1 MNLKSYL
8 IALAAALVV
17 GTWLLSGGL
26 GGREAAPPSADQTTA
41 SATPVMDV
49 EVTERHAERVE
60 RFLESQGDTV
70 ADRDVQL
77 RAETGGQVAAVQVEA
92 GDTVAAGD
100 PIVRLAM
107 GDREARRAEAE
118 AGVAQAEADFEAA
131 RQLSGDGF
139 QSQIAVTEARA
150 ALESARARR
159 AAIEEEIANT
169 RITAPI
175 AGDVES
181 RHVDTGD
188 YLAAGEQ
195 VVRII
200 DIDPLVAIGHVAQQS
215 IRQVETGREV
225 RIELATGD
233 TLTGTVRRIGKAA
246 EPGSRTFR
254 VEVEAVNPDGLPAWV
269 SATLRIPLEAVRA
282 HFLSPAW
289 LTLAASGEVGV
300 KTVDDANQ
308 AAFVPVD
315 IVRTE
320 RDGVW
325 VTGLPD
331 PVRLI
336 TVGQGFVRP
345 GDTVNP
351 VPADASA
358 SGG

>member
-1 MNLKSYL
+1 MNLQSIL
-8 IALAAALVV
+8 IAGAIALVV
-17 GTWLLSGGL
+17 LTWMVSGGI
-26 GGREAAPPSADQTTA
+26 GGDGSAPPTAGRQAAP
-41 SATPVMDV
+41 TPAMEV
-49 EVTERHAERVE
+49 EVSERRAERVE
-60 RFLESQGDTV
+60 RFVEIQGDTR

-77 RAETGGQVAAVQVEA
+77 RAETAGRVAAVQVEA
-92 GDTVAAGD
+92 GAAVAAGD
-100 PIVRLAM
+100 PVVRLAM
-107 GDREARRAEAE
+107 NDRAARRAEAK
-118 AGVAQAEADFEAA
+118 AAVARAEADFRAA

-139 QSQIAVTEARA
+139 QSSIAVAEARA
-150 ALESARARR
+150 ALQSARARR
-159 AAIEEEIANT
+159 AAIDEEIDNT
-169 RITAPI
+169 RIRAPI
-175 AGDVES
+175 AGRLES
-181 RHVDTGD
+181 RAVDTGD
-188 YLAAGEQ
+188 YLAAGER
-195 VVRII
+195 VGRII
-200 DIDPLVAIGHVAQQS
+200 DIDPLVVVGHVAQQS
-215 IRQVETGREV
+215 VRQVETGREA

-254 VEVEAVNPDGLPAWV
+254 VEVEAANPDGLPAGV

-351 VPADASA
+351 VPADAPA

>member
-1 MNLKSYL
+1 MNLRSYL
-8 IALAAALVV
+8 LALAAALVV
-17 GTWLLSGGL
+17 GTWMLSGRIGE
-26 GGREAAPPSADQTTA
+26 RADAPSAERDA
-41 SATPVMDV
+41 GAAAPVMDV
-49 EVTERHAERVE
+49 AVTELEAERVE

-92 GDTVAAGD
+92 GDTVAPGD
-100 PIVRLAM
+100 PIVELAM
-107 GDREARRAEAE
+107 GDREARRTEAQ
-118 AGVAQAEADFEAA
+118 ARVDQAEADFEAA

-159 AAIEEEIANT
+159 AAIEEEIDNT

-175 AGDVES
+175 AGQVES
-181 RHVDTGD
+181 RGVDTGD

-200 DIDPLVAIGHVAQQS
+200 DVDPLVAIGHVAQQS

-233 TLTGTVRRIGKAA
+233 TLTGTVRRIGNAA
-246 EPGSRTFR
+246 EAGSRTFR
-254 VEVEAVNPDGLPAWV
+254 VEVEAANPDGLPAGV
-269 SATLRIPLEAVRA
+269 SATLRIPLGTVRA

-289 LTLAASGEVGV
+289 LALAASGEVGV
-300 KTVDDANQ
+300 KTVDDADQ
-308 AAFVPVD
+308 VAFAPVD

-331 PVRLI
+331 RVRLI

-358 SGG
+358 NGG